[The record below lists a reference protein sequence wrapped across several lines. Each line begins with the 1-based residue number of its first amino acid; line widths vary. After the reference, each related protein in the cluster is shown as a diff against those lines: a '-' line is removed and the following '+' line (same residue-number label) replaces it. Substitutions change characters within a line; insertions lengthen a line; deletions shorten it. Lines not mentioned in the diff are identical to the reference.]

1 MIFPRASDVRILRPE
16 ELRAVENAFYGL
28 VQLVP
33 GLFSREIF
41 LAMIFDSSPGVRL
54 AKISEKPSQS
64 DATDNIDTAGIIK
77 LVLWSKIARSAPPRL
92 HSFVPLR
99 V

>member
-28 VQLVP
+28 VP

-41 LAMIFDSSPGVRL
+41 LAMIFDLSPGVRL

-64 DATDNIDTAGIIK
+64 DATDNINTAGIIK